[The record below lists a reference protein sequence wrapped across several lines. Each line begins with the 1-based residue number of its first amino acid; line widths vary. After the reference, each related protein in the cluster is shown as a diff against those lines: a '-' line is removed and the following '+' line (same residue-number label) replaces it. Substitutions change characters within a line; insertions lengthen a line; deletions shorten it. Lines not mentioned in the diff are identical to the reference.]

1 MTTSTSSAGAL
12 RWTVPGGAYTQLE
25 QLLQLRFAAR
35 DLPLS
40 ARRYSQSQ
48 QAGQSRTRFR
58 GRGMEFEEVRLYQP
72 GDDIRSIDWRVTA
85 RTQVPH
91 TKLYREERERPVLV
105 VTDQRSGMFF
115 GSRTCFKSVTA
126 CHISALLGWAALHN
140 NDRIG
145 GLLFNDSDEQDIR
158 PRRSR
163 HTLLALLQG
172 LDDFNHRLRSP
183 VAAATA
189 VPLEQRL
196 LDLRR
201 ITKPGSALFIVSD
214 FHDLSEACREP
225 LYRLSRHNEVTLIH
239 VSDPLEIE
247 LPAQQLLQLSDGQ
260 QRIRLDGSDPRV
272 AATYRQRYQQQLA
285 ALTHLCRQLGLP
297 LLQIS
302 TGEAPAERLHQLTRG
317 RP

>member
-1 MTTSTSSAGAL
+1 M

-25 QLLQLRFAAR
+25 ALLQLRFAAR
-35 DLPLS
+35 DLSLS

-126 CHISALLGWAALHN
+126 CHVSALLGWAALHH

-172 LDDFNHRLRSP
+172 LHDFNHRLQSP
-183 VAAATA
+183 VAAPAA
-189 VPLEQRL
+189 VALEQRL

-214 FHDLSEACREP
+214 FHDLGDACREP
-225 LYRLSRHNEVTLIH
+225 LYRLSRHNEVTLIQI
-239 VSDPLEIE
+239 SDPLETE
-247 LPAQQLLQLSDGQ
+247 LPAQQLLQLSNGQ
-260 QRIRLDGSDPRV
+260 QRIRLDSGDPRV
-272 AATYRQRYQQQLA
+272 ATEYCQRYQQR
-285 ALTHLCRQLGLP
+285 LTTLTTLCQQLGLP

-302 TGEAPAERLHQLTRG
+302 TVDAPAERLHQLTRG